1 MLLPHWMFNIIYR
14 CRRPERAKGR
24 GVSNQ
29 GVRDMDFGLGIGYN
43 LESNAASDHVSSR
56 SAAVNSSRTG
66 MMAQLKSNFVA
77 ALSNS
82 QNQVLNQNPGMHATR
97 WMALL
102 AFVSGGTNV
111 ETFILLYMMFVVDKL
126 GFLKCTLKFF

>member
-1 MLLPHWMFNIIYR
+1 

-43 LESNAASDHVSSR
+43 LESNAASNHVSSC
-56 SAAVNSSRTG
+56 SATVNSLRTG

-97 WMALL
+97 
-102 AFVSGGTNV
+102 
-111 ETFILLYMMFVVDKL
+111 
-126 GFLKCTLKFF
+126 